1 MTGFRKT
8 VKGLD
13 FQFELMQADEMY
25 YYLVEIENHSFEL
38 RIDDNGVW
46 KIKGQV
52 PIWLQELEESLGEA
66 IEEAT
71 I

>member
-8 VKGLD
+8 LKGLD
-13 FQFELMQADEMY
+13 FQFELMQADKMY